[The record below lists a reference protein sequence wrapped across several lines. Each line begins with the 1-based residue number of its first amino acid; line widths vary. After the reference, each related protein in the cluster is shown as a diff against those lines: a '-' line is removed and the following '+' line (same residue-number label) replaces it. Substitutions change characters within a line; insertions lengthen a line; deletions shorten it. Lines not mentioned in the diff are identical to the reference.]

1 MLCREVTAVR
11 PEIHKNYRNTLCG
24 QNLVF
29 FMLDL
34 MVHKPAI
41 GPCA

>member
-11 PEIHKNYRNTLCG
+11 PEIHNNYRNTLCE

-29 FMLDL
+29 FFRVRPD
-34 MVHKPAI
+34 
-41 GPCA
+41 GT